1 MSEAAMKD
9 AEDCAHYLSEL
20 RDDEERER
28 FQAAV
33 DDFLIRHKDEMSA
46 RTLRV
51 HLADAY
57 LRAVPHDVSGYE
69 RILTWATQ

>member
-1 MSEAAMKD
+1 MKD
-9 AEDCAHYLSEL
+9 AEDCARYLSEL

-33 DDFLIRHKDEMSA
+33 DDFLMRHKDKVPV

-51 HLADAY
+51 ALADAY
-57 LRAVPHDVSGYE
+57 RKAAPLDGAGYE
-69 RILTWATQ
+69 RILTGTPQ